1 MNAELRVVAFD
12 LDDTLT
18 ASKSKIDQQMADLL
32 GELLARLEVCI
43 ISGGRFEQIQA
54 QVLQYLHAP
63 PGRLAHL
70 HIMPTCGTRYYI
82 WRNGAWHRRYAEDLT
97 EDEKSR
103 IVSVLAEGAKHLGFW
118 EQNPWG
124 EIIEDRDSQ
133 ITYSALGQKAPAD
146 AKHEWDPDGS
156 KKRKLRDYAAERLPD
171 LEVQVGGTT
180 SVDVTRKGI
189 DKAYGIKRLI
199 EQLNISPDQ
208 LLFIGDRLRQGG
220 NDYPVRALGV
230 RWLEVTQWQD
240 TARYVQDLVTK
251 AHLDFDARGG
261 GLRGPVRATA
271 RQTVPRRDSG
281 ASPPTWDQGFL
292 LARTRP
298 ASRTMEP

>member
-1 MNAELRVVAFD
+1 MNATLRVMAFD

-18 ASKSKIDQQMADLL
+18 ASKSKIDQHMADLL
-32 GELLARLEVCI
+32 VELLARLDVCI
-43 ISGGRFEQIQA
+43 ITGGRFEQIDA

-63 PGRLAHL
+63 SGGLAHL
-70 HIMPTCGTRYYI
+70 HIMPTGGTRYYI
-82 WRNGAWHRRYAEDLT
+82 WRNGAWHRRHAEYLT
-97 EDEKSR
+97 ADEKRR

-124 EIIEDRDSQ
+124 EIIEDRGSQ

-171 LEVQVGGTT
+171 LEVHVGGTT

-199 EQLNISPDQ
+199 EQLSISPDQ
-208 LLFIGDRLRQGG
+208 LLFIGDRLSEGG

-230 RWLEVTQWQD
+230 RWVEVTQWQD
-240 TARYVQDLVTK
+240 TARYVQDL
-251 AHLDFDARGG
+251 
-261 GLRGPVRATA
+261 LRRI
-271 RQTVPRRDSG
+271 
-281 ASPPTWDQGFL
+281 
-292 LARTRP
+292 
-298 ASRTMEP
+298 

>member
-1 MNAELRVVAFD
+1 MNATLRVVAFD

-18 ASKSKIDQQMADLL
+18 VSKSKIDQHMADLL
-32 GELLARLEVCI
+32 GELLARLDVCI
-43 ISGGRFEQIQA
+43 ITGGTFEQIEA
-54 QVLQYLHAP
+54 QVLQYLDAP

-82 WRNGAWHRRYAEDLT
+82 WRNGAWRRCYAEDLT
-97 EDEKSR
+97 EDEKR
-103 IVSVLAEGAKHLGFW
+103 RVVSVLAEGAQRLGFW

-124 EIIEDRDSQ
+124 EIIEDRGSQ
-133 ITYSALGQKAPAD
+133 ITYSALGQRAPAD

-171 LEVQVGGTT
+171 LEVHVGGTT

-189 DKAYGIKRLI
+189 DKAYGTKRLI

-208 LLFIGDRLRQGG
+208 LLFFGDRLSEGG

-230 RWLEVTQWQD
+230 RWVEVAHWQD
-240 TARYVQDLVTK
+240 TARYVQDL
-251 AHLDFDARGG
+251 
-261 GLRGPVRATA
+261 LR
-271 RQTVPRRDSG
+271 
-281 ASPPTWDQGFL
+281 
-292 LARTRP
+292 RT
-298 ASRTMEP
+298 